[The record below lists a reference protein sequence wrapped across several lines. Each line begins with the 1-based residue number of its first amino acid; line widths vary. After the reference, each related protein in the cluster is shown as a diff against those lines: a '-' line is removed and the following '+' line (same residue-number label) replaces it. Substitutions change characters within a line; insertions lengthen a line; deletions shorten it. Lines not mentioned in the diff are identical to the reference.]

1 MKKVK
6 ANKSLL
12 VWVFIGLAAICSI
25 GLASCNSKQTKDAE
39 VKEKPL
45 NITVYLDLSDRL
57 QRDMLPTQKDRD
69 IAIVGHFIKLFTDS
83 CLQTGILNSRHHF
96 KVLFYPSPKDS
107 EIAVLASSLDVDMAK
122 IEAKEKRVTLKRM
135 PNDFKKSLTQIY
147 DETLKAQDWIG
158 SDVWG
163 FFSNKKVDELCM
175 RNGYRNILVILSDGY
190 LYYEP
195 NKQQEGNSYS
205 YVLPK
210 TLSDASS
217 SLIVKR
223 KGLQNLEV
231 LMLETNPYTPLQH
244 DKLQSVLDNWFKG
257 METGRFVVSETDM
270 PTNTAVVIDNF
281 LTKY

>member
-1 MKKVK
+1 MKVK
-6 ANKSLL
+6 VNSSLL
-12 VWVFIGLAAICSI
+12 ISAFVGLVTICLIGL
-25 GLASCNSKQTKDAE
+25 GSCNSKQTKGTE

-69 IAIVGHFIKLFTDS
+69 IAIVDHFIKLFQDS
-83 CLQTGILNSRHHF
+83 CVHTGILKSSHHF

-107 EIAVLASSLDVDMAK
+107 EIATLASSLDVDMAN
-122 IEAKEKRVTLKRM
+122 IEPKEKKARLKSM
-135 PNDFKKSLTQIY
+135 PDDFKKSLTQIY

-163 FFSNKKVDELCM
+163 FFSNKKVDELCV

-195 NKQQEGNSYS
+195 NKQQNGSAYS

-210 TLSDASS
+210 TLSDAAS

-244 DKLQSVLDNWFKG
+244 DKLQSVLDNWFKA
-257 METGRFVVSETDM
+257 MEIGRFVVSETDM

-281 LTKY
+281 LKKY